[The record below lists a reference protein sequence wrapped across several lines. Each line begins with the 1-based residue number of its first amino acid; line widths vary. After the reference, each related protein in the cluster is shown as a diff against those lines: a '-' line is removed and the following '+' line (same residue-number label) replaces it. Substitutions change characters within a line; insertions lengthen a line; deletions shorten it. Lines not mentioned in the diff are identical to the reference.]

1 MGAFILQR
9 LLHLL
14 GVLALVLVIV
24 ATLLRLVPGDPV
36 DAIMAGNPGITEA
49 DKAALREQLGLNQP
63 ILVQV
68 KDYAAGLL
76 HGDFGTS
83 LRFRTEVRPLIFEK
97 LPPTIELTL
106 FAMLVAILVAFPLGT
121 ITALRRGRPADLIGS
136 IIAVLGISI
145 PSFLLGILLIL
156 AFAVNLRIFPASG
169 YGGPLTD
176 ALGALIFQRDIAPLQ
191 ESLRFLILPGVT
203 LGVTVAAY
211 NARVIRSSMIEVL
224 RQDYVRCA
232 RAKGLSESRIFSG
245 HVVRNGLIPVVTI
258 LGLQFGYLLSGAFVV
273 ENVFAWP
280 GLGRFSVQALGWR
293 DYPVIQGVVVITAI
307 IFLSINLLVDLLYVA
322 IDPRIRLR

>member
-1 MGAFILQR
+1 VGSFLLQR
-9 LLHLL
+9 LVHLI
-14 GVLALVLVIV
+14 GVLVLVLLIV
-24 ATLLRLVPGDPV
+24 SVLLRLVPGDPV

-49 DKAALREQLGLNQP
+49 DKAALREQLGLTKP
-63 ILVQV
+63 VLVQV
-68 KDYAAGLL
+68 KEYAGGLL
-76 HGDFGTS
+76 RGDFGQS
-83 LRFRTEVRPLIFEK
+83 LRFRSEVRPLIFEK

-106 FAMLVAILVAFPLGT
+106 FAMLIAVLVAFPLGI

-156 AFAVNLRIFPASG
+156 ALAVNWRVFPASG

-176 ALGALIFQRDIAPLQ
+176 ALAALFTRGDIAPLQ
-191 ESLRFLILPGVT
+191 ESLRFLFLPGVT

-224 RQDYVRCA
+224 RQDYIRSA
-232 RAKGLSESRIFSG
+232 RAKGLSEGRVFFG
-245 HVVRNGLIPVVTI
+245 HVFRNGLIPVVTI

-293 DYPVIQGVVVITAI
+293 DYPVIQGVVMITAV
-307 IFLSINLLVDLLYVA
+307 IFLTINLIVDLLYVA

>member
-156 AFAVNLRIFPASG
+156 AFAVNFRIFPASG